1 MARRARRRGNRS
13 NGGRPRAPV
22 APVVTPELLEHRQRA
37 APGIP
42 TEDLMKQR
50 AGVPLEILAAM
61 LCPDRGG
68 SHKAISEDQRQ
79 AGEQYGELVQRWR
92 RLHQV
97 PDDTRQ
103 RTGIDRGD
111 HDPKYVENVDAS
123 MAKALVALDRV
134 SPVARAATESICVD
148 DFMGRAADRT
158 PVGRR
163 IRASIRDGLDALC
176 NVFHVGARRAA

>member
-1 MARRARRRGNRS
+1 
-13 NGGRPRAPV
+13 V
-22 APVVTPELLEHRQRA
+22 
-37 APGIP
+37 
-42 TEDLMKQR
+42 
-50 AGVPLEILAAM
+50 
-61 LCPDRGG
+61 
-68 SHKAISEDQRQ
+68 
-79 AGEQYGELVQRWR
+79 AGEQYGELVHRWR
-92 RLHQV
+92 RDCTKM

-111 HDPKYVENVDAS
+111 HVDSEVTSQNVNDGS
-123 MAKALVALDRV
+123 MAKVAGRARQTCRRF
-134 SPVARAATESICVD
+134 ARAATESICVD